1 MNSDSQYL
9 IGHSHH
15 VCEDYALSGFY
26 EKMYYAIIA
35 DGCSSSQDVD
45 IGARVL
51 AKSAE
56 GVIRSV
62 YEHHYQPHYYWDIV
76 GKMIVSNAQKTI
88 RSLGVPDTALDSTLL
103 FIVGYE
109 NSPIVNMFAYGDGVF
124 SYYDF
129 DDKLHVIDIEYES
142 GAPYYLS
149 YLLDKQRQEGYHQQF
164 SGDVLITHYIENHIG
179 ELETYNRMNEYVGF
193 ELCFSAQPKGYI
205 SALSDGVKTFHGLDF
220 PNVMKDFMGF
230 KNSQGEFVK
239 RRMNALKR
247 RYDRD
252 GLKHDDD
259 ISMASIFI
267 G

>member
-26 EKMYYAIIA
+26 EGLHYAIIS

-103 FIVGYE
+103 FVIGYE
-109 NSPIVNMFAYGDGVF
+109 DSPNVNMFAYGDGVF

-129 DDKLHVIDIEYES
+129 DDKLHVIEIEYES

-149 YLLDKQRQEGYHQQF
+149 YRLDEQRRNGYNQQYP
-164 SGDVLITHYIENHIG
+164 GAVGIIHYIENYNG
-179 ELETYNRMNEYVGF
+179 ELEVQNRMEEWTHF
-193 ELCFSAQPKGYI
+193 ELCFSAQPNGYV
-205 SALSDGVKTFHGLDF
+205 SALSDGVKTYKGLDF